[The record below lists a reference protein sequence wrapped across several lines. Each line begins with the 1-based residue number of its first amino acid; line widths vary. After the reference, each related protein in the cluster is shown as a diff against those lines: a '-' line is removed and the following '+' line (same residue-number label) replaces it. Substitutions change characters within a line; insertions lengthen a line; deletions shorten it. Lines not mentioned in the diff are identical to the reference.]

1 MIKAAFFDIDGTL
14 LDHEAGGIIHEDTRE
29 ALKALRRK
37 GIKVFIAS
45 GRNPWEIAELEGL
58 RGFTADGWVLMNG
71 QLGLGENGEV
81 LFADYLEGKEKE
93 TILQAFREKEV
104 CVVLVTVKGN
114 YANREG
120 KDLTAA
126 YAAIHTKTPLPQAY
140 QEEDIYMATLC
151 GKEAELSELIAEL
164 QGCRLTYWREDALD
178 VNAPGGE
185 KLSGCERMAAL
196 FGISIEDCMAFGDGE
211 NDLSMLKGAG
221 IGIAMGNGSPSAKE
235 AADYV
240 TEDIDKGGIVKALVH
255 YQCL

>member
-1 MIKAAFFDIDGTL
+1 MRAAFFDIDGIL

-45 GRNPWEIAELEGL
+45 GRNLWEIAELEGL

-104 CVVLVTVKGN
+104 CVVLVTTKGN

-126 YAAIHTKTPLPQAY
+126 YAAIHTETPLPQEY
-140 QEEDIYMATLC
+140 QDEEIYMATLC
-151 GKEAELSELIAEL
+151 GKEAELSDLIGKL

-185 KLSGCERMAAL
+185 KLAGCKRMASL
-196 FGISIEDCMAFGDGE
+196 FGITIEDCMAFGDGE
-211 NDLSMLKGAG
+211 NDLSMLEGAG
-221 IGIAMGNGSPSAKE
+221 IGVAMGNGSEAAKA

-240 TEDIDKGGIVKALVH
+240 TADIDKGGIVRALQH
-255 YQCL
+255 YGLL